1 MILLLD
7 NYDSFVHNLARYLRR
22 LGCLTRVLRSDQV
35 DAAACLGLAPDGV
48 VISPGPRGP
57 QDTGCSIELLHQLPP
72 QTPVLGVCLGHQAI
86 AVGFGGSVVRCGP
99 RHGMSS
105 LIEHDGLN
113 LFAGL
118 PTPMK
123 VGRYHS
129 LAVDAERLPAELQI
143 TAMSDD
149 GVVMGL
155 RHRTRPV
162 FGVQFHPESVL
173 TDDGALLLNNFVHL
187 TRQPAARSIAG
198 GKAAW

>member
-7 NYDSFVHNLARYLRR
+7 NYDSFVHNLARYFRR
-22 LGCLTRVLRSDQV
+22 LGCVTRVIRSDQI
-35 DAAACLGLAPDGV
+35 DAAACLGLAPDAV

-57 QDTGCSIELLHQLPP
+57 RDTGCSIDLLHRLPP
-72 QTPVLGVCLGHQAI
+72 TTPVLGVCLGHQAI
-86 AVGFGGSVVRCGP
+86 AVAFGGSVVRCGP

-105 LIEHDGLN
+105 LVSHHRTD

-118 PTPMK
+118 PSPMT

-129 LAVDAERLPAELQI
+129 LAVDPEKLPADLQV
-143 TAMSDD
+143 TAMSED

-155 RHRTRPV
+155 RHRARPV

-173 TDDGALLLNNFVHL
+173 TEDGLALLDNFVNI
-187 TRQPAARSIAG
+187 TRQPALRTAAG
-198 GKAAW
+198 GKVAW